1 MPVSK
6 LTNKKI
12 SIANKTFL
20 SKSSLPLYLILTSK
34 KISKLAMFVDDLKT
48 MISLKET
55 IQSFNSD
62 LEVIIFPEFDCKF
75 FSNMSPTRNILSER
89 ANALFNLVNTQ
100 RKRYI
105 FLGTYESLISKT
117 IHKSEFTKRTLKLK
131 TNLEDSY
138 NSIIVFLKENMYEKV
153 DFVRNKGEFSIRGEI
168 VDIYSP
174 CEDQPARLV
183 FDFERLETLTKF
195 DENTQKS
202 QKRIDSYNLC
212 PASEIIFN
220 DDSIRNFR
228 ENFRKFGIENRDE
241 FYKAISNNVYITGRE
256 QFFPIMYNS
265 FCSIIDYLKDFCIL
279 LGEDFMDKF
288 LFNHEK
294 TTNNS
299 VLIQNKNC
307 RTSKYFLNK
316 SELEYGLDKCKKI
329 FLFFKFLSKNNSNLF
344 SEDILFSFD
353 KHKNL
358 ENIKRSIKNTNSKY
372 FFCFDSKTNKKKIIN
387 WFKEN
392 SISYEYEP
400 TFDEKILANKNKITI
415 LDCFI
420 SSSFEILRFSKNK
433 CFFLSENDF
442 FEKIIKK
449 KTITKK
455 NSDDIINEFSKLAI
469 GDYVVHID
477 HGVGK
482 FNGLINKKINNLE
495 QDFIEIIYYNN
506 DKLLIPIEN
515 LELISKYG
523 SNIQNVSLDKLGLQ
537 NWQYR
542 KANVKKKINDIA
554 LELVQ
559 TAAKREL
566 QKSDKIIF
574 NNFEYEK
581 FAYDFEF
588 TETSD
593 QVKSINHIKNDFYSG
608 KPMDRLIC
616 GDVGFGKTEIAMR
629 AAFMVISAGYQVA
642 LVCPKVL
649 LVNQHIKTFE
659 KRFRKFNYKIEA
671 ISRLKTEKDKE
682 KIREGIK
689 KGSINCILGTHAIL
703 SNKIEFNNLGL
714 IIIDEEQSFGVVQK
728 EKLKKLKPNV
738 HILTLTA
745 TPIPRTLQSSIF
757 KIRDIS
763 LIKTP
768 PVNRLNVKTFL
779 MIYDE
784 NSVKKIIKYE
794 LDRDGQVF
802 YVTPRIAD
810 IELLKKRIVK
820 LFPKEQ
826 ISFIHGKLSSNEIE
840 KIYEEFYN
848 KKIRILISTAI
859 IESGLD
865 LSNVNTIIIEKPYL
879 FGLAQLYQL
888 RGRVG
893 RSSIQGYA
901 YLVLENRV
909 NIDEK
914 TVNRLKIISKI
925 SSLGAGFNIASNDL
939 DMRGGGNIVGSQQSG
954 HIKEVGIELYYKM
967 INEVIA
973 NLNNQPQDELD
984 WSPQINLG
992 FSFKIPE
999 DFIKDQDL
1007 RMNIYKKISN
1017 IKEFSSLNEV
1027 IDDLEDRFGKL
1038 PIVFNNLFEIM
1049 QVKIIS
1055 KKLKIKKIDNCSS
1068 GFVLEFKKQQEDAI
1082 DKLMN
1087 LVNENS
1093 SKIKLM
1099 PNSKLMYIT
1108 SELNINKKIIELK
1121 EFLNQLLKK
1130 Q

>member
-1 MPVSK
+1 
-6 LTNKKI
+6 
-12 SIANKTFL
+12 
-20 SKSSLPLYLILTSK
+20 
-34 KISKLAMFVDDLKT
+34 
-48 MISLKET
+48 
-55 IQSFNSD
+55 
-62 LEVIIFPEFDCKF
+62 
-75 FSNMSPTRNILSER
+75 
-89 ANALFNLVNTQ
+89 
-100 RKRYI
+100 
-105 FLGTYESLISKT
+105 
-117 IHKSEFTKRTLKLK
+117 
-131 TNLEDSY
+131 
-138 NSIIVFLKENMYEKV
+138 
-153 DFVRNKGEFSIRGEI
+153 
-168 VDIYSP
+168 
-174 CEDQPARLV
+174 
-183 FDFERLETLTKF
+183 
-195 DENTQKS
+195 
-202 QKRIDSYNLC
+202 
-212 PASEIIFN
+212 
-220 DDSIRNFR
+220 
-228 ENFRKFGIENRDE
+228 
-241 FYKAISNNVYITGRE
+241 
-256 QFFPIMYNS
+256 
-265 FCSIIDYLKDFCIL
+265 
-279 LGEDFMDKF
+279 
-288 LFNHEK
+288 
-294 TTNNS
+294 
-299 VLIQNKNC
+299 
-307 RTSKYFLNK
+307 
-316 SELEYGLDKCKKI
+316 
-329 FLFFKFLSKNNSNLF
+329 
-344 SEDILFSFD
+344 
-353 KHKNL
+353 
-358 ENIKRSIKNTNSKY
+358 
-372 FFCFDSKTNKKKIIN
+372 
-387 WFKEN
+387 
-392 SISYEYEP
+392 
-400 TFDEKILANKNKITI
+400 
-415 LDCFI
+415 
-420 SSSFEILRFSKNK
+420 
-433 CFFLSENDF
+433 
-442 FEKIIKK
+442 
-449 KTITKK
+449 
-455 NSDDIINEFSKLAI
+455 
-469 GDYVVHID
+469 
-477 HGVGK
+477 
-482 FNGLINKKINNLE
+482 
-495 QDFIEIIYYNN
+495 
-506 DKLLIPIEN
+506 
-515 LELISKYG
+515 
-523 SNIQNVSLDKLGLQ
+523 
-537 NWQYR
+537 
-542 KANVKKKINDIA
+542 
-554 LELVQ
+554 
-559 TAAKREL
+559 
-566 QKSDKIIF
+566 
-574 NNFEYEK
+574 
-581 FAYDFEF
+581 
-588 TETSD
+588 
-593 QVKSINHIKNDFYSG
+593 
-608 KPMDRLIC
+608 
-616 GDVGFGKTEIAMR
+616 
-629 AAFMVISAGYQVA
+629 
-642 LVCPKVL
+642 
-649 LVNQHIKTFE
+649 
-659 KRFRKFNYKIEA
+659 
-671 ISRLKTEKDKE
+671 
-682 KIREGIK
+682 
-689 KGSINCILGTHAIL
+689 
-703 SNKIEFNNLGL
+703 
-714 IIIDEEQSFGVVQK
+714 
-728 EKLKKLKPNV
+728 
-738 HILTLTA
+738 
-745 TPIPRTLQSSIF
+745 
-757 KIRDIS
+757 
-763 LIKTP
+763 
-768 PVNRLNVKTFL
+768 

-1108 SELNINKKIIELK
+1108 PELNINKKIIELK
-1121 EFLNQLLKK
+1121 DFLNQLLKLNE
-1130 Q
+1130 